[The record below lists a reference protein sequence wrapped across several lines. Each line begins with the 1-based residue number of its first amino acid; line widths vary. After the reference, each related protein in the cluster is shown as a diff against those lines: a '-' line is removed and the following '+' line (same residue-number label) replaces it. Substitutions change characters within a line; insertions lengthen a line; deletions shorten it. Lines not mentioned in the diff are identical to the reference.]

1 MSYDEVSYTRRVA
14 SGTVDF
20 VIAFFFVVVIE
31 IMLRMLGLAPKSNE
45 LMPTLLFTEVGT
57 LKTRIICF
65 VLLYFLNWKYFINGQ
80 MIGMKLFHY
89 KVVMNDGSPVTLV
102 SMVIRHLIFFFT
114 IINPLKVSGGFL
126 FFNQL
131 LLSYTGKALHDWIVG
146 TKVVYK

>member
-80 MIGMKLFHY
+80 TIGMKLFHY

-102 SMVIRHLIFFFT
+102 SMVIRHLI
-114 IINPLKVSGGFL
+114 
-126 FFNQL
+126 
-131 LLSYTGKALHDWIVG
+131 
-146 TKVVYK
+146 